1 MNSNSSQLINTKH
14 LKALCILGLGLVS
27 SYGYSNQTLEQFKGA
42 NLIKHD
48 QSSQVDYAIPLANL
62 KKSAR
67 TWIPIKAKQ
76 VQGELSSSLFK
87 FGRNESLLPIYDFY
101 RKQMTAS
108 SNILYECSGR
118 TCGSSNAWANNFFN
132 DYRLYGADANQY
144 LLVVEQESTEGSGYQ
159 VLYLNRRGAGD
170 VMLRLDNVVTKLDTS
185 KVNIALQVNLDNK
198 LALNQFINGQAD
210 MQNYVFAITT
220 ESSLSPIESF
230 IKGEKEIADIK
241 AELSEDALKYIHFVN
256 LGNQAKPVYGE
267 SQVTVIS
274 NHDANK
280 E

>member
-1 MNSNSSQLINTKH
+1 LNSNSSQLINTKH

-48 QSSQVDYAIPLANL
+48 QSSQVDYALPLANL

-144 LLVVEQESTEGSGYQ
+144 LLVVDGATQGSGYQ

-170 VMLRLDNVVTKLDTS
+170 VMLRLDSIEPEKNAS
-185 KVNIALQVNLDNK
+185 KVNIAFKVNLDNK
-198 LALNQFINGQAD
+198 LALNQFINSQAK
-210 MQNYVFAITT
+210 MKPYVFVITT
-220 ESSLSPIESF
+220 ASSLTPVESF
-230 IKGEKEIADIK
+230 IKGEKEIAEIK
-241 AELSEDALKYIHFVN
+241 AELSDDALKHIQFVN

-274 NHDANK
+274 NRDANK